1 MSPLSTDPEEWI
13 EQAEHDLKAAEFL
26 SKSGYRYYAIFLCHL
41 SVEKALKGLYFKT
54 LKIIPP
60 KTHNLSFLIDRIGIS
75 PPDNILR
82 SILTLNEAHIAT
94 RYPDEFKTMQRIYS
108 KNKVEGIIS
117 ISKETIKW
125 IKNKF

>member
-1 MSPLSTDPEEWI
+1 M
-13 EQAEHDLKAAEFL
+13 KAAEFL
-26 SKSGYRYYAIFLCHL
+26 SKSGYHYYAIFLCHL

-54 LKIIPP
+54 LKKTPP
-60 KTHNLSFLIDRIGIS
+60 KTHNLGFLIDKIGIS
-75 PPDNILR
+75 PPENILR
-82 SILTLNEAHIAT
+82 GILTLNEAHITT

-108 KNKVEGIIS
+108 KNKVEAIIS